1 VSEPVVLDA
10 SALLALLN
18 EETGAEEVAGVVT
31 GGDCRMSAVNW
42 SEVLAR
48 IPRMEDAERGQLDSL
63 LDSLPQLLAVVA
75 FDEAD
80 AGRAAALRAPTERHG
95 LSLGDRACL
104 ALALRS
110 QSPVLTA
117 DRAWADVDVGVE
129 IRLIR

>member
-1 VSEPVVLDA
+1 MSEPVVLDA

-18 EETGAEEVAGVVT
+18 EEPGAEEVAGVVT
-31 GGDCRMSAVNW
+31 GGDCQMSAVNW

-48 IPRMEDAERGQLDSL
+48 IPRMEVAQRSRLDSL
-63 LDSLPQLLAVVA
+63 LDSLPQLLTVVP
-75 FDEAD
+75 FDEVD
-80 AGRAAALRAPTERHG
+80 AERAAELRAPTERQG

-110 QSPVLTA
+110 QLRVLTA
-117 DRAWADVDVGVE
+117 DRVWADVDVGAE